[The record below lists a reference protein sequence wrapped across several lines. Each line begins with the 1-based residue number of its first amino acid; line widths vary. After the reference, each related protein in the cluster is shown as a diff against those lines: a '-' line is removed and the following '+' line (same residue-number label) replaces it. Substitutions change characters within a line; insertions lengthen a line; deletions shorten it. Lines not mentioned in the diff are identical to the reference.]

1 MMSIWSVNTNS
12 LIEVIAISH
21 NLCLE
26 QNVWKTKFKPQ
37 IKPWSPTDSQAVATS
52 SCHSVPQL
60 PTASY
65 QQLPPTT
72 RESYRWHPIRSRG
85 AAAWKC
91 QLLREVA
98 RALIRPR
105 LSIEAAS
112 CEPAITLMSASSVSH
127 GTRGR
132 GRCGENPV
140 TLTMGEYLSR
150 FRCQVIRYAVCDWLH
165 VASKQ
170 DSLQDGLW
178 EMLRRRQAH

>member
-1 MMSIWSVNTNS
+1 MIV
-12 LIEVIAISH
+12 ISH
-21 NLCLE
+21 NPCLE
-26 QNVWKTKFKPQ
+26 QNVWKTKFMPQ
-37 IKPWSPTDSQAVATS
+37 IKPWSPTNSQAVAIP

-98 RALIRPR
+98 RALIRLR

-112 CEPAITLMSASSVSH
+112 CEPAITLMSASSVSQ
-127 GTRGR
+127 GTRGT
-132 GRCGENPV
+132 GRCGEKKL

-150 FRCQVIRYAVCDWLH
+150 FRCQVIKYTACDWLH
-165 VASKQ
+165 IASKQ
-170 DSLQDGLW
+170 DSLQDSLW
-178 EMLRRRQAH
+178 EMSRRCQAH